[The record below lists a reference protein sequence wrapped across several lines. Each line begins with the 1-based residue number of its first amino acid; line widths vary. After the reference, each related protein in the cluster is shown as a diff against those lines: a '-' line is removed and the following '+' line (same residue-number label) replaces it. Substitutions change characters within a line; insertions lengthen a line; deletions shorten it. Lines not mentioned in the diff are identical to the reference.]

1 MSYKPAFWLGW
12 AAMIA
17 FVALIGVWGTQ
28 ARISGAVLASGQVVV
43 QNNRQV
49 VQHPDGGV
57 VKTIIARDGDSVSA
71 GDVLFQLDETFLSSE
86 RTILADQLEEL
97 KARRFRY
104 AAEEEGRAT
113 YPADEVN
120 DVYRG
125 QSKLFSTRLA
135 AHLAR
140 LQNLDEQIK
149 QSHAEIT
156 GIDAQLNAMQR
167 QLELVQEELNDAQDL
182 FSRGLT
188 KSSTLL
194 ALRRESARLDGNI
207 GSLNADKARVAQ
219 QIALYRLEKTSLDTQ
234 RREDA
239 MTALRDVNVQIAELS
254 QRLQALDQKL
264 ERLDI
269 RAPVSGKIFAST
281 VFAENSVITAAAPLL
296 YIIPQDQELRIK
308 ANVAA
313 TDIDQTYVGQVANLR
328 FTALDQR
335 KINALDGVVERI
347 AADVTVDPLAD
358 MAVFEVDIALSNT
371 AIQSLSDQSIGPGM
385 PVEAFLITQDR
396 TPFAFLVQPLTDY
409 INRAFRG

>member
-1 MSYKPAFWLGW
+1 
-12 AAMIA
+12 MIA